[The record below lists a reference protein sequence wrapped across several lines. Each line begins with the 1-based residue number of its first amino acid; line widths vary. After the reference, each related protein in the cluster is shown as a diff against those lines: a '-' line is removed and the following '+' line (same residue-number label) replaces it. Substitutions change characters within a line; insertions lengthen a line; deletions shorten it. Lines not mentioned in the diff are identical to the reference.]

1 VGAAVRIEHFRAVG
15 PGYTVEVFAEPPAAT
30 RGRRLT
36 FTVWA
41 LGSSDDAVAVGEI
54 DRVIVD
60 RDRFLGSVGACA
72 GESHR

>member
-1 VGAAVRIEHFRAVG
+1 MG
-15 PGYTVEVFAEPPAAT
+15 PGDTVEVFAEPSAAT

-41 LGSSDDAVAVGEI
+41 LGSFDDVVAVGEV